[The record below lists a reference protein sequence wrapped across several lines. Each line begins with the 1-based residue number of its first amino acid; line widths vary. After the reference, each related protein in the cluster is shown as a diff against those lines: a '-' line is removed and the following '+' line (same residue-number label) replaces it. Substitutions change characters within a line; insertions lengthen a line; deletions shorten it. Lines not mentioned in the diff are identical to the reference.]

1 LNRPGHSNEEDSH
14 EILDQF
20 VAAGGNFIDTAD
32 VYQMGLSETIIGT
45 WLAKHPELRKK
56 LIIATKLFVT
66 MDRNDPNSVGLS
78 RHHIFQA
85 VENSLERL
93 QTSYIDLY
101 QVIDMSCNVQLIPTP
116 SSPPLQ
122 RVEGQGWSQ
131 RNFNGRA
138 RPVLYM
144 RTHTPTYT
152 HTYTYTHKKTSK
164 HTFMLD
170 SKRCIHT
177 AYN

>member
-1 LNRPGHSNEEDSH
+1 MGGKTLNRPGHSNEEDSH

-116 SSPPLQ
+116 SSPP
-122 RVEGQGWSQ
+122 
-131 RNFNGRA
+131 
-138 RPVLYM
+138 P
-144 RTHTPTYT
+144 
-152 HTYTYTHKKTSK
+152 SK
-164 HTFMLD
+164 G
-170 SKRCIHT
+170 
-177 AYN
+177 